1 MEWMIFAVLCG
12 YFIKGMCGFANTLI
26 IGSILSFVKN
36 NVDISPVELLLGYP
50 ANSFLAWKFRR
61 KIDWKVTL
69 PLSVMVVLGAVPGAL
84 ILKNAD
90 TQVIKIVFGL
100 VVMFLALE
108 MLLRFYRQGEPKATH
123 PAVLVIFALLSGVM
137 SGMFGIGALLAAY
150 ISRTVKGS
158 GSFKG
163 TLGFVFFVDN
173 TFRIILYSVTGV
185 LQLETL
191 TTVAVLLPFMLMSFA
206 LGMLAAK
213 KVNEKNIKKLV
224 TVLLM
229 VSGLSLILSNI
240 GSLFS

>member
-1 MEWMIFAVLCG
+1 MEWMIAAVLCG

-26 IGSILSFVKN
+26 IGSILSFVQN

-61 KIDWKVTL
+61 EIDWKVAL

-90 TQVIKIVFGL
+90 TQVIKIVFGF
-100 VVMFLALE
+100 VVLFLALE
-108 MLLRFYRQGEPKATH
+108 MLFREYRKGEAKPTR
-123 PAVLVIFALLSGVM
+123 PAVLVILALLSGVM
-137 SGMFGIGALLAAY
+137 SGMFGVGALLAAY
-150 ISRTVKGS
+150 VSRTAKGS

-173 TFRIILYSVTGV
+173 TFRILLYAATGILRF
-185 LQLETL
+185 ETL
-191 TTVAVLLPFMLMSFA
+191 KTVLILLPFMILAFA
-206 LGMLAAK
+206 LGMLAVK
-213 KVNEKNIKKLV
+213 KVNEKNVRKLV

-229 VSGLSLILSNI
+229 VSGLSLIASNI
-240 GSLFS
+240 GGLF